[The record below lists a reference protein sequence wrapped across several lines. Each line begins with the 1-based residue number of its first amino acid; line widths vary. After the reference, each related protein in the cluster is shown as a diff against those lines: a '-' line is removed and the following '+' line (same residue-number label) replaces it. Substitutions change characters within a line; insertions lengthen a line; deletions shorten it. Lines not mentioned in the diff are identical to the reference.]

1 MRNLVDKCI
10 MRKIRQM
17 HYNIEFGRYF
27 DHEKMPPKN
36 HKNPHTPIPKSK
48 FHVCFTTVGYFIVTL
63 AIFSFFFNAWKIQPP
78 KTGSTYP
85 QEIWSMCLSTPA
97 KKSFNHFGLEG
108 PLFNHFDH
116 VQGFFESFGN
126 STSKAVSA
134 WHHEIWST
142 FLS

>member
-63 AIFSFFFNAWKIQPP
+63 AIFRFFLNAWKIQPP

-97 KKSFNHFGLEG
+97 KKSFNHFGLDLIILIMFRVSLKVLEI
-108 PLFNHFDH
+108 PLPKLFLL
-116 VQGFFESFGN
+116 GTMKFGRLFYL
-126 STSKAVSA
+126 
-134 WHHEIWST
+134 E
-142 FLS
+142 